1 MLQLRRPL
9 QCALALTVLGT
20 LGGCS
25 SAPPEDT
32 APDFELKDTEGNSV
46 RLADLKGSV
55 VLLDFWAVGCG
66 PCRLTLPYL
75 KAIHEKYAP
84 RGLRILAINAWNEPI
99 ADIKDFVASMKMPYT
114 ILVEGRQ
121 VHRDVFNGSAVPMG
135 ILIDREGRKVYTYVG
150 WDDQRRQT
158 LDRKLDGLFK

>member
-1 MLQLRRPL
+1 MLQLRQSL
-9 QCALALTVLGT
+9 QRALALTMLGL

-25 SAPPEDT
+25 SAPPEDA

-46 RLADLKGSV
+46 RLADLNGSV

-66 PCRLTLPYL
+66 PCRRTLPYL
-75 KAIHEKYAP
+75 KAIHEKYGS

-99 ADIKDFVASMKMPYT
+99 ADIKDFAASMKMPYT

-121 VHRDVFNGSAVPMG
+121 VHRKVFNGSAVPMG

-150 WDDQRRQT
+150 WDDERRRI
-158 LDRKLDGLFK
+158 LDRKLEELFK